1 MSLPHVSPTNP
12 VPQHPH
18 VFPTHPAPQH
28 PPRLLRTYEAAPPDL
43 MEQVLGLLVAM
54 TLRQPDIAAAAA
66 DAGAV
71 EALLEVL
78 EVGATRLAAAG
89 ATKVTPAAASVDD
102 TAAAGDETA
111 AQVFGASGGGGPGV
125 PAAVAA
131 QRQAC
136 MAVRNMVV
144 RNPELR
150 PAFLAKG
157 AEGLLHGVRG
167 GLPVGDRDV
176 ATAAL
181 RDLGVDQY
189 NE

>member
-1 MSLPHVSPTNP
+1 
-12 VPQHPH
+12 
-18 VFPTHPAPQH
+18 
-28 PPRLLRTYEAAPPDL
+28 
-43 MEQVLGLLVAM
+43 MEQILGLLVAM

-78 EVGATRLAAAG
+78 EVGGSRLAAANG
-89 ATKVTPAAASVDD
+89 VTNGVTTKVTPAAAAVADD
-102 TAAAGDETA
+102 TAAVAGEETA
-111 AQVFGASGGGGPGV
+111 AQVFGASGGGGSGV
-125 PAAVAA
+125 SAAVAA

-157 AEGLLHGVRG
+157 AEGLLRGVRC
-167 GLPVGDRDV
+167 GLPAGDRDV